1 VTVKDVIVAVILF
14 GGVLAVLIVI
24 EEILANLNLQDVV
37 HHGDDRDEEH
47 PDQGESDDPA
57 RGPSQGGDG
66 PDEQGHE
73 GEEQPEDD
81 SQDPLGAL

>member
-1 VTVKDVIVAVILF
+1 MTVKDVIVAVILF

-37 HHGDDRDEEH
+37 HYGDDRDEEH
-47 PDQGESDDPA
+47 PDQSEPDDPA
-57 RGPSQGGDG
+57 RGSSQGGDG

>member
-57 RGPSQGGDG
+57 RGSDQGGDG